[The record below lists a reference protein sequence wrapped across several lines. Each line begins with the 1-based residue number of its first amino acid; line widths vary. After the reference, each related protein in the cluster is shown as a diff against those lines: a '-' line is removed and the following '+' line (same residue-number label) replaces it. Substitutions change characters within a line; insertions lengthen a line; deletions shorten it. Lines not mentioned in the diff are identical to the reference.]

1 MISVCQSENYIYIN
15 FLGDI
20 KMKVLVD
27 GYWNL
32 NLGDDLFLKILTDYL
47 PQNDYSI
54 IVNENQKSESKTY
67 QSDNA

>member
-1 MISVCQSENYIYIN
+1 
-15 FLGDI
+15 
-20 KMKVLVD
+20 MKVLVD